1 MTDVL
6 QIKLSDFEGPLDLL
20 LHLIR
25 QSKIN
30 IYDIPIAQITQQ
42 YLDYLH
48 QMQSLQLDIAG
59 DYLIMAATLMR
70 IKSDLLLPRPPVV
83 SEEPAAETTLKD
95 PRSELVAQLLTY
107 ETFKTI
113 AQILGAQAKTR
124 QEFIGKE
131 PSVMPQSE
139 VVYLKPGL
147 KVINDVAL
155 AMVRVLQNSTKN
167 ARSIPE
173 IPSETISLQEA
184 EQDILDSLQ
193 KQSTT
198 TFLQLLTDLA
208 SVPEVVTKFLAL
220 LELGKDQSLYFRQN
234 NYQADIEVTLCL

>member
-1 MTDVL
+1 MTDIL

-113 AQILGAQAKTR
+113 AQMLGAQAKTR
-124 QEFIGKE
+124 QEFIDKE

>member
-1 MTDVL
+1 MTDIL

-113 AQILGAQAKTR
+113 AQMLGAQAKTR

-131 PSVMPQSE
+131 PSVMTQSE

>member
-1 MTDVL
+1 MTDIL

-113 AQILGAQAKTR
+113 AQMLGAQAKTR
-124 QEFIGKE
+124 QEFIGKD
-131 PSVMPQSE
+131 PSVMP
-139 VVYLKPGL
+139 
-147 KVINDVAL
+147 
-155 AMVRVLQNSTKN
+155 
-167 ARSIPE
+167 
-173 IPSETISLQEA
+173 
-184 EQDILDSLQ
+184 
-193 KQSTT
+193 
-198 TFLQLLTDLA
+198 
-208 SVPEVVTKFLAL
+208 
-220 LELGKDQSLYFRQN
+220 
-234 NYQADIEVTLCL
+234 

>member
-1 MTDVL
+1 MTDIL

-113 AQILGAQAKTR
+113 AQMLGAQAKTR
-124 QEFIGKE
+124 QEFIGEE